1 MPLKRVFCDEIL
13 YFMLVG
19 SSNLGLYTI
28 TLYSIKEASL

>member
-19 SSNLGLYTI
+19 SPKLGLYTI